1 MTLHKIVN
9 YFYTEFDVGLFVRYV
24 LTVGCICVL
33 MPKEPVTPVEIH
45 SNPPRLPVLPRLW
58 CPSVGLDRGPREK

>member
-33 MPKEPVTPVEIH
+33 MPKEPVTPVEITAIF
-45 SNPPRLPVLPRLW
+45 LLLTLV
-58 CPSVGLDRGPREK
+58 KK